1 MNYFILRLTYLSI
14 LLFLFSCKE
23 NTLKQEMPVNT
34 DIVDTFIQNQN
45 DTILPD
51 SMPTKIPQSKDS
63 INTIP
68 PKSNDKMPIVI
79 PKTP

>member
-51 SMPTKIPQSKDS
+51 SMPTKIPQSNDS